1 MNSSAGDQQI
11 FEQRKDIHAGL
22 GPVFNATS
30 CVDCHQNPVTGGP
43 SQITEI
49 RVGHKDANG
58 NFVNPTV
65 LINDGQNTIAGRS
78 IVNDRAICPQA
89 QEHVPATETI
99 RTLRAVNN
107 TLGDGFVEAIDDNTL
122 IAIANQQPQVSTG
135 KIQGEVVQ
143 VPLFEAPGQTRAGR
157 FGWKNQHGSLLSFI
171 SDAYLNE
178 MGITNRLR
186 PHDTTTVCKTTT
198 DPEDQPDNLGLADI
212 DHFAQF
218 VRGTKVPP
226 RDSAL
231 AATADAQKGQHLFE
245 GIRCSTCHVESI
257 TTAPAGTIVDGGTFT
272 IPEALGNKVIHPFS
286 DFLLHDVGTGDGI
299 IQGGPPD
306 TANKLR
312 TSPLWGLRTK
322 SRYMHDLK
330 SLTLENAIT
339 RHRGEAQEVSERFH
353 KLTPK
358 EQQQLLT
365 FLNSLYSCRGVC
377 GEARKI
383 LVPHHILIAENARA
397 ETGRP
402 AHLSPRA
409 HKLSADVA
417 LWKDSTFPAYPS
429 KDVAIW
435 ALARIS
441 GARCLSAWR
450 PLVIGRN
457 ISVPRNKSWTR
468 SLSMSTAR

>member
-1 MNSSAGDQQI
+1 MTSRMPQLLLCIFALLVVGIAGIAQQSATEAPAGFDTPSFTPAQSVSNGIPEPTGDTFALDQQS

-22 GPVFNATS
+22 GPVYNATS
-30 CVDCHQNPVTGGP
+30 CADCHQNPVTGGP

-65 LINDGQNTIAGRS
+65 LINDGQNTISGRS

-89 QEHVPATETI
+89 QEHVPAAETI

-107 TLGDGFVEAIDDNTL
+107 TLGEGFVEAIDDNTL
-122 IAIANQQPQVSTG
+122 IVIANRQPQLSDG
-135 KIQGEVVQ
+135 KIQGEAVQ
-143 VPLFEAPGQTRAGR
+143 VPLFEAPGQTRIGR
-157 FGWKNQHGSLLSFI
+157 FGWKDQHGSLLSFI
-171 SDAYLNE
+171 GDAYLNE

-226 RDSAL
+226 RDTAL
-231 AATADAQKGQHLFE
+231 AASPNAQKGQRLFE

-257 TTAPAGTIVDGGTFT
+257 STAPAGTVVNGGTFT

-299 IQGGPPD
+299 VQTATAPD

-322 SRYMHDLK
+322 SRFMHDLK
-330 SLTLENAIT
+330 SLTLDSAIL
-339 RHRGEAQEVSERFH
+339 RHGGEARDVTGRFRE
-353 KLTPK
+353 LTPQEK
-358 EQQQLLT
+358 QELLT
-365 FLNSLYSCRGVC
+365 FLNSL
-377 GEARKI
+377 
-383 LVPHHILIAENARA
+383 
-397 ETGRP
+397 
-402 AHLSPRA
+402 
-409 HKLSADVA
+409 
-417 LWKDSTFPAYPS
+417 
-429 KDVAIW
+429 
-435 ALARIS
+435 
-441 GARCLSAWR
+441 
-450 PLVIGRN
+450 
-457 ISVPRNKSWTR
+457 
-468 SLSMSTAR
+468 